1 MTEQHQEEALGLAL
15 ANHTLV
21 IGLGRLLAS
30 KGILTQ
36 EELDGVVNDSLTVL
50 ETAVPDRDAVR
61 TARVILEQM
70 LVCRPFPARSRTLT
84 TTDQDAA

>member
-21 IGLGRLLAS
+21 VGLGRLLAS
-30 KGILTQ
+30 KGLLSE
-36 EELDGVVNDSLTVL
+36 EELDGVINDSLTVL

-61 TARVILEQM
+61 CARVILEQM
-70 LVCRPFPARSRTLT
+70 LVRRPLSATRSILT
-84 TTDQDAA
+84 ST

>member
-1 MTEQHQEEALGLAL
+1 MTEQRNEEALGLAL

-21 IGLGRLLAS
+21 VGLGRLMAA
-30 KGILTQ
+30 KGLLSQ

-61 TARVILEQM
+61 CARVILEQM
-70 LVCRPFPARSRTLT
+70 LVCRPLSPRQAALT
-84 TTDQDAA
+84 VTE

>member
-1 MTEQHQEEALGLAL
+1 MTEPHKEEALGLAL

-21 IGLGRLLAS
+21 VGLGRLLAT
-30 KGILTQ
+30 KGLLSE

-61 TARVILEQM
+61 CARVILEQM
-70 LVCRPFPARSRTLT
+70 LVCRPLSAAQPMLT
-84 TTDQDAA
+84 PTE